1 MHLDHFQKKK
11 KVFLHPNSKA
21 LDAAEVGSARVATP
35 VSRAASFNQSPAFLF
50 LRNQLIDH

>member
-1 MHLDHFQKKK
+1 MYLDHFQKKK